1 MPNDRDFKRRILA
14 ESLSDRFGLTLIEGD
29 ALAAEAVARDAYD
42 EGMPYDLI
50 QDAIVTPALHRIG
63 TLWERGEISV
73 AHEHLATQISYRVL
87 ALLRELFRVTRQ
99 RSEHRVMLAAV
110 EGEQHVVALQMAA
123 DLLDYSG
130 YESIMLGPDVP
141 TGVLGEIVHEHTPE
155 IVAFTLTMQAAAVK
169 LPRAVAT
176 IEAAHPGAAVIIG
189 GRGAGG
195 RFPEPAG
202 LAFVARVAD
211 VVDAADALVRRPQL
225 N

>member
-1 MPNDRDFKRRILA
+1 VPNDREFKRRILA
-14 ESLSDRFGLTLIEGD
+14 ESLADRFGIALIEGD
-29 ALAAEAVARDAYD
+29 AVAAELVVRDAYD
-42 EGMPYDLI
+42 EGLPYELI

-63 TLWERGEISV
+63 WLWERGEISV

-87 ALLRELFRVTRQ
+87 ALLRELFRVTKQ

-130 YESIMLGPDVP
+130 YESVMLGPDVP
-141 TGVLGEIVHEHTPE
+141 TGVLAEIVREHTPE
-155 IVAFTLTMQAAAVK
+155 IVAFTLTMQAAAVR
-169 LPRAVAT
+169 LPRAVAAV
-176 IEAAHPGAAVIIG
+176 EAAHPGAAVIIG

-195 RFPEPAG
+195 RFPDPAG
-202 LAFVARVAD
+202 IAFVTKVAD
-211 VVDAADALVRRPQL
+211 VVDVADALVRRPQL